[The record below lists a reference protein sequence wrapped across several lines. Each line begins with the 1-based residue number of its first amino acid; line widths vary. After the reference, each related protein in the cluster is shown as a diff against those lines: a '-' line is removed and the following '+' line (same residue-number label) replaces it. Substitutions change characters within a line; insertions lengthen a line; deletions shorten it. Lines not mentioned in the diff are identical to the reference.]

1 MQEQAQVKEQNQE
14 KSFTHIN
21 RRTFL
26 LVLLMLVCLLAVSA
40 LLSYFIPRGSFERT
54 EDGAIIP
61 GTYLEGE
68 VQGIALWRVITA
80 PARVFVSDGGIT
92 VIMICLF
99 LLVMSGVFNVID
111 KTGGVRAVIRYV
123 TRRFADRRRLL
134 LCVVTLLFM
143 CFGSFFGMFE
153 ELASLIPIIVML
165 ALSLG
170 FDTMTGLGVCLMA
183 TCFGFS
189 CAITNPFSVGLASEF
204 AGIPVAR
211 GMWLRIVL
219 FVLVYAAVLGFLLLH
234 ARRIAADPTRSLS
247 YEADRRRLGGLQ
259 LDTDAPLSE
268 EERHLARVYGI
279 YFAVQ
284 LAVLLSVALI
294 PAISGYAIPILSLTF
309 LCGIFVVGRVL
320 HRRMGGIGRGFLQG
334 AVSMLPA
341 VLMIALASSVKLV
354 MEEGGITDT
363 VLNAII
369 GLLGGK
375 SPFFTVLLIYALIL
389 FLQIFIG
396 SATAKIMLVMP
407 LLLAVG
413 GAMGLSPEVIIL
425 TYCMADGFTD
435 VILPTNPVLLIG
447 LSMAGTS
454 YGKWVRFTWKIQ
466 LLIFALTV
474 GILWFAVKIGY

>member
-1 MQEQAQVKEQNQE
+1 
-14 KSFTHIN
+14 
-21 RRTFL
+21 
-26 LVLLMLVCLLAVSA
+26 MLVCLLAVSA

-143 CFGSFFGMFE
+143 SFGSFFGMFE

-247 YEADRRRLGGLQ
+247 YEADRRRLGDLK
-259 LDTDAPLSE
+259 LDADAPLSE

-396 SATAKIMLVMP
+396 SASAKIMLVMP